1 MAKAPVLPC
10 PHLCVVNK
18 KINPI
23 HRHNNTMIMKL
34 SPTSDARIRH
44 QQLLAQTMRPTT
56 LSLLEK
62 AKVKEGSNALCL
74 DCGEGEVVFHL
85 AKALGQNGKAIGIDP
100 SRESI
105 HTAQQLAVIKKI
117 RNAVFYQNDEFPYSA
132 NGQFGIV
139 YGCLQPTR
147 QFDLDVLV
155 NQTWNFLQP
164 GGNALFDVIDLSTFF
179 SAPKNFAFERFL
191 ELCTSRVRSHW
202 GHTTFSTQLGQH
214 LSRSGF
220 QQLQQQY
227 VAPAFLRG
235 TSKNLPSLTL
245 SSMQEE
251 VLQQKLTTQDELQV
265 LLYELRN
272 FEQKEYSLISLPGIH
287 QIWGSKA

>member
-1 MAKAPVLPC
+1 
-10 PHLCVVNK
+10 
-18 KINPI
+18 
-23 HRHNNTMIMKL
+23 MITKL
-34 SPTSDARIRH
+34 LQSTDTRIRH
-44 QQLLAQTMRPTT
+44 QQLLSQVMQPATF
-56 LSLLEK
+56 SLMEK
-62 AKVKEGSNALCL
+62 AKIKEGSNALCL
-74 DCGEGEVVFHL
+74 DCGEGNVVFHL
-85 AKALGQNGKAIGIDP
+85 ANSVGQNGKAIGIDP

-117 RNAVFYQNDEFPYSA
+117 ENAVFYQNDEFPYSA
-132 NGQFGIV
+132 GDHFGLV

-155 NQTWNFLQP
+155 SQTWDFLHP
-164 GGNALFDVIDLSTFF
+164 GGKALFEVIDLSTFF
-179 SAPKNFAFERFL
+179 SIPKNFAFERFL
-191 ELCTSRVRSHW
+191 ELCTSLVRSHW
-202 GHTTFSTQLGQH
+202 GHTAFSTQLGQH

-227 VAPAFLRG
+227 VAPAFLHG

-245 SSMQEE
+245 ASIQYE
-251 VLQQKLTTQDELQV
+251 VLQQKLATQDELQV

-287 QIWGSKA
+287 QIWGAKT